1 MLKKVVCACCAALVF
16 LALACPVRAEVAR
29 FVAEDKNASYHA
41 AHLLLH
47 AGTTDCRATGI
58 RLRLRVRSTPGGN
71 DTIGHLEQ
79 ADQFLLL
86 EVQDNWAR
94 VSVTRPGPLST
105 DSWQGLSGWVSADY
119 IECPCGREA
128 YYANE
133 PESAKWGRA
142 VRNVSMREVASW
154 ESAEMYRLKAGELVQ
169 ILGSYRDEDR
179 NSWIRVAY
187 EDGKTGFVPTEAV
200 GQVAQGEWPEIAGQ
214 RTRVWF
220 AVLSAYAR
228 EILAYEASTG
238 ESAAVSSAALA
249 DMDLDG
255 LTDLL
260 FLMKNA
266 KGEQELRMYSFEQ
279 GRVERMLTAPWTW
292 NTEGTSIAFH
302 SLNSAR
308 CYVENT
314 SRDMSYRGLSA
325 YEQDAEGGRVAADAH
340 LQRPPECGRKGKLL
354 CGRQAGYR
362 GGLQRYPLH
371 HPGRGAGD
379 PVQRHCGRHHAGRQ
393 AAGRNVPVSCGI
405 PPERRKASAD
415 PGTHSRADA
424 GTYCQTGGHR
434 CALKLPGEENHAEE

>member
-325 YEQDAEGGRVAADAH
+325 YEQDAEGGAWQLMRTCSVHQSADGKASCFVDGKPATEEAYNDTLSTIRDEELETLFSGIVGATMQAA
-340 LQRPPECGRKGKLL
+340 RPLDEMSLFL
-354 CGRQAGYR
+354 AGYR
-362 GGLQRYPLH
+362 LSDGKPQPTPEPTAEPTPEPTARP
-371 HPGRGAGD
+371 A
-379 PVQRHCGRHHAGRQ
+379 VT
-393 AAGRNVPVSCGI
+393 AAP
-405 PPERRKASAD
+405 
-415 PGTHSRADA
+415 
-424 GTYCQTGGHR
+424 
-434 CALKLPGEENHAEE
+434 